1 MVYFKMTDENGF
13 VSVATLNTDVG
24 GNSTK
29 TEHDTI
35 AEMYRNA
42 EAGYGVVE
50 TENGFV
56 YAMRPVHDEPITE
69 EEALTSYANELTGGN
84 AETLQEATETLIKIV
99 KEDK

>member
-13 VSVATLNTDVG
+13 VSVSTLNADEG

-35 AEMYRNA
+35 AEMYRAA

-50 TENGFV
+50 TENGFA
-56 YAMRPVHDEPITE
+56 YAMRPAPEDEDIAADAADY
-69 EEALTSYANELTGGN
+69 EEALSRLGVE
-84 AETLQEATETLIKIV
+84 V
-99 KEDK
+99 